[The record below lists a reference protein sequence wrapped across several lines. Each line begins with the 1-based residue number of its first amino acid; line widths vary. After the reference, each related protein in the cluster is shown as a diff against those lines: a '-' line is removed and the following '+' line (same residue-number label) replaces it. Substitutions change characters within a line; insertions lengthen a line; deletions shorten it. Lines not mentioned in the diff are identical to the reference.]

1 METHNKTYVS
11 GTTVKTLVDHQK
23 EQNKIY
29 SDFLDRQVKINQA
42 VTTNIE
48 QLSEIQQLLHDKF
61 NEELEN
67 VSYTQDNIIEEYRKI
82 SYDFLS
88 FKKNSIVN
96 EIIDTV
102 VIAALIASM
111 LVAHF
116 RIDSLEEK
124 VAQYEQDKTIV
135 LEDNSSE
142 LVDDKV

>member
-1 METHNKTYVS
+1 MSSKTYVTNTNIKS
-11 GTTVKTLVDHQK
+11 LVDHQK

-61 NEELEN
+61 NKELEN
-67 VSYTQDNIIEEYRKI
+67 VSHTQDNIIEGYRKV

-102 VIAALIASM
+102 VIAALVVSM
-111 LVAHF
+111 LIANF
-116 RIDSLEEK
+116 KIDSLEK
-124 VAQYEQDKTIV
+124 RVAQYEQDKTIV
-135 LEDNSSE
+135 LEDDSPE
-142 LVDDKV
+142 LVDDKI

>member
-1 METHNKTYVS
+1 MSSKTYVTDTNIKS
-11 GTTVKTLVDHQK
+11 LVDHQK

-61 NEELEN
+61 NKELEN
-67 VSYTQDNIIEEYRKI
+67 VSHTQDNIIEGYRRI

-88 FKKNSIVN
+88 IKRNSTIN

-102 VIAALIASM
+102 VIAALVVAMLIAN
-111 LVAHF
+111 F
-116 RIDSLEEK
+116 KIDSLEKK

-135 LEDNSSE
+135 LEDDSPE
-142 LVDDKV
+142 LVDDKA